1 MSKRNKA
8 RQPKIKGL
16 ISIRGKKINQ
26 NRTMR
31 FWFSS
36 IVWLLFA
43 ITAVSTGI
51 IFILLYGILTFR
63 QIYFNVFLLIAA
75 MTLSSVII
83 GALAVSVAS
92 PMLTYIG
99 SLFESTS
106 LAKWG
111 GTVLKALGIALIV
124 QICSDICKDCGE
136 NSAALGVELIGK
148 LEIVAL
154 CIPLL
159 QSILTTAREVL
170 KW

>member
-1 MSKRNKA
+1 MSL
-8 RQPKIKGL
+8 KIC
-16 ISIRGKKINQ
+16 
-26 NRTMR
+26 
-31 FWFSS
+31 F
-36 IVWLLFA
+36 FA
-43 ITAVSTGI
+43 IFSVVIASIIKHVRADFLPYLRIGI
-51 IFILLYGILTFR
+51 
-63 QIYFNVFLLIAA
+63 
-75 MTLSSVII
+75 SVIV

-99 SLFESTS
+99 SLFEGTS
-106 LAKWG
+106 LTEWG
-111 GTVLKALGIALIV
+111 STVLKALGIALIV

-159 QSILTTAREVL
+159 QSIITTAREVL